1 MEKET
6 EAARMHKS
14 RRAELK
20 AAKEQRAKEPT
31 ESATEQERFEFDVT
45 VRKLYEVES
54 ETKRIH
60 IVAYTKGEA
69 LRKLEKAMRD
79 ESMR

>member
-1 MEKET
+1 MAKLTGEELSDLASAEEMAQEQT
-6 EAARMHKS
+6 EER
-14 RRAELK
+14 
-20 AAKEQRAKEPT
+20 
-31 ESATEQERFEFDVT
+31 ATEQEHFEVDVT

-60 IVAYTKGEA
+60 IVAYTKEEA